1 MSKAPTNLHSI
12 LDEAYSQGY
21 SDGYSDGEKSGKE
34 KGYKR
39 GYSEGQEDTVNK
51 LQPSVSND
59 LRNGSS
65 EGGKAMNYIKTLR
78 NK

>member
-21 SDGYSDGEKSGKE
+21 LEGYLDGEKSGKK
-34 KGYKR
+34 KGFKR
-39 GYSEGQEDTVNK
+39 GYLDGQKDTVTK

-65 EGGKAMNYIKTLR
+65 EGGKAMNYIKKL
-78 NK
+78 KK

>member
-12 LDEAYSQGY
+12 LDEAYSE
-21 SDGYSDGEKSGKE
+21 GYSDGEKSGIN

-39 GYSEGQEDTVNK
+39 GYSDGQKDTVNK

-65 EGGKAMNYIKTLR
+65 EGGKAMNYIKFLK